1 VQMKVLLLA
10 NQPEK
15 TTRLRLFEA
24 TLKELG
30 YETIV
35 PRFDTVNWISI
46 ARKARGIVLK
56 ERPDIVHLFNV
67 PDVIYHW
74 IPSLRGSGYR
84 RLIYDYRS
92 PWGVETGLR
101 FGSIAKSAC
110 ERFERQLAEAADVIT
125 TVNTPLKEKAMS
137 YAPGKEICVIPN
149 YPQRSFTVPGDDI
162 EPENVVI
169 FVGRVCEQEGIDS
182 LLRVARELPERE
194 FWVVGGGP
202 FAWWYLRRKT
212 ENVKALGWQPHSRV
226 AALVRRAR
234 ICIIPRRENA
244 LTPYSTD
251 KSIWKLNEYLN
262 LGRQVVASGI
272 TLEERRKNL
281 WVVRSTELR
290 RAVEESME
298 REPEKMKES
307 DYRFWEENTE
317 LVEEVYERV
326 WG

>member
-1 VQMKVLLLA
+1 MKVLLLA

-46 ARKARGIVLK
+46 ARKARETILR
-56 ERPDIVHLFNV
+56 ERPDVVHLFNV

-74 IPSLRGSGYR
+74 LPGLRGSGYK

-92 PWGVETGLR
+92 PWGVETQLR

-110 ERFERQLAEAADVIT
+110 EHFERQLAEAADMIT
-125 TVNTPLKEKAMS
+125 TVNTPLREKARA
-137 YAPGKEICVIPN
+137 YAPDKDVHVIPN
-149 YPQRSFTVPGDDI
+149 YPRRSFAELGAESATS
-162 EPENVVI
+162 NAVI

-182 LLRVARELPERE
+182 LLRVAGDLPDQE
-194 FWVVGGGP
+194 FWIVGGGP
-202 FAWWYLRRKT
+202 FAWWYLRRAKK
-212 ENVKALGWQPHSRV
+212 NVRAFGWQPHERV
-226 AALVRRAR
+226 AALVSSAR
-234 ICIIPRRENA
+234 ICIIPRTENA

-262 LGRQVVASGI
+262 LGKQVVASGI

-281 WVVRSTELR
+281 WVVRSTDLR

-298 REPEKMKES
+298 IEPEPMKEG
-307 DYRFWEENTE
+307 DYRFWEEN
-317 LVEEVYERV
+317 VERVKEVYESV
-326 WG
+326 